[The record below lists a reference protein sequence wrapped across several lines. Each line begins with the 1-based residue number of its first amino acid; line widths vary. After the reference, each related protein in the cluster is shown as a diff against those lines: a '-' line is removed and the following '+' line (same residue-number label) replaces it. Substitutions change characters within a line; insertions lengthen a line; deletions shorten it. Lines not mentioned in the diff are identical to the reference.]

1 MTRQEISSTM
11 FVMRENNGHKIKQ
24 IIKNSI
30 AERLGIEAGDWLLEM
45 NGQKLED
52 IFDYQYQVE
61 DCHLR
66 ILLRKQNGEEHLLE
80 VEKDE
85 DEDLGIIFENG
96 LMDAYRSC
104 HNKCIFCFIDQM
116 PKGMRENLYFKDD
129 DSRLSFL
136 QGNYVTLTNMSDH
149 DLDRIIQY
157 RLSPINISF
166 QTMNPDL
173 RCKMLNNRFAG
184 EALKK
189 ADRLYEAGI
198 GMNGQIVLCKGVNDG
213 KELEYS
219 IRRLMEYIPV
229 LESVSVVP
237 VGLSKFRDDLYP
249 LEPFTREDAKEV
261 LAMIHDFQRQCVSK
275 YGIHFIH
282 ASDEW
287 YILANEPIPEEE
299 SYDGYLQLEN
309 GVGMI
314 RLLLDEFQQEMDE
327 LKKHRWLN
335 RLRYHIKWK
344 GHKRKVSLA
353 TGKLAYPYLASM
365 AEQLQTLFPLLEI
378 RVYEIINHFFGEQ
391 ITVSGL
397 IVGEDLI
404 GQLKGKELGDRLLIP
419 QNMVR
424 VEENVFLDDVTVR
437 EAEKTLQVSV
447 DIVKSSGCDF
457 IDSILGRNTHEQE

>member
-1 MTRQEISSTM
+1 M
-11 FVMRENNGHKIKQ
+11 FVMRANNNHVIKE

-30 AERLGIEAGDWLLEM
+30 AEEIGLHPGDAILEI
-45 NGQKLED
+45 NGNQLED

-61 DCHLR
+61 EEQLTVLVKKADGTEQ
-66 ILLRKQNGEEHLLE
+66 IYEIEKQ
-80 VEKDE
+80 E

-96 LMDAYRSC
+96 LMDEYRSC

-116 PKGMRENLYFKDD
+116 PKGMRKTLYFKDD

-157 RLSPINISF
+157 HLSPINISF
-166 QTMNPDL
+166 QTMNPEL
-173 RCKMLNNRFAG
+173 RCLMLHNRFAG

-189 ADRLYEAGI
+189 VERLYEAGI

-213 KELEYS
+213 QELAYS
-219 IRRLMEYIPV
+219 IQKLMEYIPV

-237 VGLSKFRDDLYP
+237 VGLSRFREGLYP
-249 LEPFTREDAKEV
+249 LEPFEKEDAREV
-261 LAMIHDFQRQCVSK
+261 LHMIHDFQKKCMEQH
-275 YGIHFIH
+275 GIHFVH

-287 YILANEPIPEEE
+287 YLLAKEPIPEED

-314 RLLLDEFQQEMDE
+314 RLLLNEFQTE
-327 LKKHRWLN
+327 LEHLKRHRLGS
-335 RLRYHIKWK
+335 RLGAFFKWK
-344 GHKRKVSLA
+344 GKKRELSIA
-353 TGKLAYPYLASM
+353 TGKLAYPHILSM
-365 AEQLQTLFPLLEI
+365 AEQLEQLFPELKI
-378 RVYEIINHFFGEQ
+378 HVYEIINNFFGEH

-397 IVGEDLI
+397 IVGKDLME
-404 GQLKGKELGDRLLIP
+404 QLRGKELGNRLLIP

-424 VEENVFLDDVTVR
+424 VEENVFLDDVTVG
-437 EAEKTLQVSV
+437 EVEKTLQVPV

-457 IDSILGRNTHEQE
+457 VNSVLGRNTHE